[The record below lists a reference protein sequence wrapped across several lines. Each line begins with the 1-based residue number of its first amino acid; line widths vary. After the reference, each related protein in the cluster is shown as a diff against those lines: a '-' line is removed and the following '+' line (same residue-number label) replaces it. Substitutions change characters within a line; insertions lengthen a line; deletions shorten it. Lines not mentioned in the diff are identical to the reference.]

1 MKTTSIIC
9 LFILF
14 QANVSLLPTNETGM
28 KYTNKSYFAAIGIT
42 GEGKSSFLNVL
53 SGTRK
58 FKTSSNGNSETQTV
72 QSVNFN
78 FNGSSFVA
86 IDTPG
91 LDDSVDNAKKIKDL
105 KKLIHEYPTLKCLL
119 IVKKYNTFR
128 LSLSLQEA
136 IKVFMEAFPKENFWE
151 HVIVINTFSNPH
163 DQSFRNYFNKKK
175 ESFSSK
181 IINCRNIREFMEKK
195 GIKWPGKIKEH
206 FIDTE
211 YNRKN
216 KKMIEIFNKIKN
228 DIANHELMF
237 KNVERSEPYTKV
249 EKTLRDDT
257 FIVKELR
264 NITCTDFKN
273 RQKIIIEV
281 ISEKEERL
289 SELNRIKTD
298 TEKQYLE
305 PDVFRWYDYW
315 TLTLSYWFRAKYY
328 YQIDEY
334 DYHKIGNVEIK
345 YQKKPTEYV
354 WN

>member
-1 MKTTSIIC
+1 MKTISIIYF
-9 LFILF
+9 FILF
-14 QANVSLLPTNETGM
+14 HINVSLLPTNEAEM
-28 KYTNKSYFAAIGIT
+28 KYTNKSYFTAIGIT

-58 FKTSSNGNSETQTV
+58 FKTSSNGNSVTQTV

-91 LDDSVDNAKKIKDL
+91 LDDSVDNAKKISDL
-105 KKLIHEYPTLKCLL
+105 KKLISPYPTLKCLL

-128 LSLSLQEA
+128 LSLSLQES
-136 IKVFMEAFPKENFWE
+136 IKVFMEAFPKENFWD
-151 HVIVINTFSNPH
+151 HVIVINTFSNPN
-163 DQSFRNYFNKKK
+163 DESFIEYFKKKK
-175 ESFSSK
+175 ELFLNK

-195 GIKWPGKIKEH
+195 NIKLPRHIKEY

-211 YNRKN
+211 HNRKN
-216 KKMIEIFNKIKN
+216 KKMIKIFDTTKK

-237 KNVERSEPYTKV
+237 KNVERSDIYTKV
-249 EKTLRDDT
+249 EKTLYDDI

-264 NITCTDFKN
+264 NITCIDFKN

-281 ISEKEERL
+281 ISEKKERL
-289 SELNRIKTD
+289 SELNKIKSE
-298 TEKQYLE
+298 TEKKYLKA
-305 PDVFRWYDYW
+305 DDFQWYDYW

-334 DYHKIGNVEIK
+334 DYHAIGNEVIK
-345 YQKKPTEYV
+345 HKKKPTEV
-354 WN
+354 IWE